1 MVESELSA
9 LLDVHDGLVAACVEE
24 SIPFKDFLFSYSNF
38 YDIYALDGHE
48 ASQGER
54 DLFAR
59 YSDRIAFHRRVTR
72 ILSAVYAA
80 DDAAN
85 TAFGDAG
92 RFLPTVATMR
102 LKQLVAQYPKYKA
115 PVGGDSEESRGAVIP
130 SAQPHR

>member
-24 SIPFKDFLFSYSNF
+24 SIPFKDFLFSYGNF

-48 ASQGER
+48 ASQFER

-72 ILSAVYAA
+72 ILSGVCTAE
-80 DDAAN
+80 DAMN
-85 TAFGDAG
+85 PAFGDAG
-92 RFLPTVATMR
+92 RFLPAVATMR
-102 LKQLVAQYPKYKA
+102 LKQLVAQCPKYKA
-115 PVGGDSEESRGAVIP
+115 PVGDDSQESRAAIIP
-130 SAQPHR
+130 SARPHR